1 MAANIEVYY
10 DFRSPYAYFASHRIR
25 RAEIVRRGHQ
35 WRWRPVSVDA
45 LLNLQAD
52 REPWAPYVDPLSQPK
67 RAHLIAD
74 VRRLATYYGLSLR
87 APRPSRPNS
96 IPALCLALLLDE
108 HERPMFG
115 NVVFDVLWQEQRDIS
130 DLGVLANCL
139 ERTGVRAE
147 ALGQALEGSTRTN
160 LERETREAY
169 ARGIFGVPTF
179 VFENE
184 VFFGNDRIDL
194 LLWTIE
200 RRTKDVS

>member
-1 MAANIEVYY
+1 
-10 DFRSPYAYFASHRIR
+10 
-25 RAEIVRRGHQ
+25 
-35 WRWRPVSVDA
+35 
-45 LLNLQAD
+45 
-52 REPWAPYVDPLSQPK
+52 
-67 RAHLIAD
+67 
-74 VRRLATYYGLSLR
+74 
-87 APRPSRPNS
+87 
-96 IPALCLALLLDE
+96 
-108 HERPMFG
+108 
-115 NVVFDVLWQEQRDIS
+115 
-130 DLGVLANCL
+130 
-139 ERTGVRAE
+139 VRAE